1 MPIPKY
7 PDNTNWDKINA
18 REYFSKTLNSLII
31 GNNQLPKDERKSIDD
46 MLLIAEQV
54 VTKMFQLYTPDKPI
68 DTKETTKMPF

>member
-31 GNNQLPKDERKSIDD
+31 GNNQLPKDERRTIDD
-46 MLLIAEQV
+46 MLIIAEQV
-54 VTKMFQLYTPDKPI
+54 VKKMFALYTPDKPI
-68 DTKETTKMPF
+68 ENKETTKMPS